1 MDFDDPTQPVQL
13 LTPDGTVVEH
23 PRFRFEGTDEQLVTM
38 LREMKIGRRFDI
50 EGAALQRHGEL
61 GLWPPMRGQEGYQAG
76 AAAVFKPQDMVF
88 ATYRDQLLALAKG
101 ASLPEILAMWRGSG
115 LSRWNSAELHLAPYS
130 LIIGSH
136 PLHAVG
142 YAMGISYDKA
152 HHPDVEANDAVTFV
166 TYGDGAS
173 SQGDTSEALVFA
185 AAYNAPVVFC
195 CVNNQWAIS
204 EPTSIQTPIPLYQ
217 RAFGFGLPG
226 IRVDGNDPL
235 ASHAVLSWA
244 FEHARS
250 GKGPVLVEALTYRMG
265 PHTTSDDPTK
275 YRPSEL
281 TEQWRA
287 KDPIDRLQKYLLGRG
302 VIDQAWLDGMDA
314 DLEEFGAQVRT
325 ICHELPDTP
334 VEEVFD
340 NVVAQPGI
348 DLAEQ
353 RAETLSWIATPL
365 SKGARA

>member
-1 MDFDDPTQPVQL
+1 MDSDDPTQPIQL
-13 LTPDGTVVEH
+13 LTPDGRLVEH
-23 PRFRFEGTDEQLVTM
+23 PQFRWEGSDEQLVTM
-38 LREMKIGRRFDI
+38 LRQMRRGRRLDI

-61 GLWPPMRGQEGYQAG
+61 GLWPPMMGQEGYQAG
-76 AAAVFKPQDMVF
+76 AAAVLTPQDMVF
-88 ATYRDQLLALAKG
+88 ATYRDQLLALARG
-101 ASLPEILAMWRGSG
+101 VGLPELLALWRGSG
-115 LSRWNSAELHLAPYS
+115 LSRWDSATLQLAPYS

-142 YAMGISYDKA
+142 YAMGIAYDKA
-152 HHPDVEANDAVTFV
+152 HHPDDRANDAVSFV
-166 TYGDGAS
+166 CYGDGAS

-185 AAYNAPVVFC
+185 AAYRAPVVFC

-204 EPTSIQTPIPLYQ
+204 EPTAVQAPIPLYQ
-217 RAFGFGLPG
+217 RAFGFGIPG

-235 ASHAVLSWA
+235 ASQAVLGWA

-275 YRPSEL
+275 YRPAEL

-287 KDPIDRLQKYLLGRG
+287 KDPIDRLQKLLLRRQI
-302 VIDQAWLDGMDA
+302 IDQGWLDVMDA
-314 DLEEFGAQVRT
+314 ELDDFGAQIRT
-325 ICHELPDTP
+325 TCHELPDTP

-340 NVVAQPGI
+340 NVVAHPGL
-348 DLAEQ
+348 DLLEQ
-353 RAETLSWIATPL
+353 RAETLGWIATPP
-365 SKGARA
+365 SEGDRA